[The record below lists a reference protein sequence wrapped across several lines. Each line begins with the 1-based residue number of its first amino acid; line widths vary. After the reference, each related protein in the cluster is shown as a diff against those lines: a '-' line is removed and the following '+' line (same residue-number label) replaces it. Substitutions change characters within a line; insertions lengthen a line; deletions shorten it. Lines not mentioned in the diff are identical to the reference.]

1 MKILA
6 IIWEE
11 LIGMFIDD
19 GALALFALAL
29 IAAVSVAIKFLD
41 LDPLVGGGL
50 LVAGYLAI
58 LAESV
63 HRFAAKNKVS

>member
-1 MKILA
+1 MTILR

-29 IAAVSVAIKFLD
+29 ITTVSVAVKFAG

-50 LVAGYLAI
+50 LLVGYLAI

-63 HRFAAKNKVS
+63 HRFALKKRG

>member
-1 MKILA
+1 MKMFR

-29 IAAVSVAIKFLD
+29 IALVTVAVKALG
-41 LDPLVGGGL
+41 LDPLIGGGL
-50 LVAGYLAI
+50 LVVGYLAI

-63 HRFAAKNKVS
+63 HRFAAKKRLS

>member
-1 MKILA
+1 MKILL

-11 LIGMFIDD
+11 FIGMFIDD

-29 IAAVSVAIKFLD
+29 IAVVAVAVKFAG
-41 LDPLVGGGL
+41 LDPLVGGAL
-50 LVAGYLAI
+50 LVLGYLAI

-63 HRFAAKNKVS
+63 HRFAVKKHGS

>member
-1 MKILA
+1 MKILQ

-11 LIGMFIDD
+11 FIGMFIDD

-29 IAAVSVAIKFLD
+29 IAGVTLAVKLAGIE
-41 LDPLVGGGL
+41 PLLGGAL
-50 LVAGYLAI
+50 LLLGYPAI

-63 HRFAAKNKVS
+63 HRFAKKKRG

>member
-1 MKILA
+1 MTILR

-19 GALALFALAL
+19 GALALFVLAL
-29 IAAVSVAIKFLD
+29 IALVTVAIKWAGLD
-41 LDPLVGGGL
+41 LLIGGGFL
-50 LVAGYLAI
+50 LVGYLAI

-63 HRFAAKNKVS
+63 HRFAAKKRG